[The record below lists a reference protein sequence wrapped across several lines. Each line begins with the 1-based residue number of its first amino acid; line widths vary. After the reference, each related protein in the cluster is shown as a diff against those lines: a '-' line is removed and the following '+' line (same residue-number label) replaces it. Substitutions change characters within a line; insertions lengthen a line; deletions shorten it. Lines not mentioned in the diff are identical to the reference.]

1 MPRTAAACTALA
13 ALASCVDALTLQ
25 AAFAHDVAS
34 LGNNLATSSNR
45 ACGARPRR
53 PHGQTVRMAALNVG
67 TGDYFHSLE
76 TDRAHKP
83 WTPPVGYIPR
93 SKNSS
98 MDEQIATDAT
108 LKDIAMKAPLDTST
122 PVKMEDGPQIM
133 PSRWTPPRAGYIP
146 SRLKTEATAAAK
158 RTDDEQDAQAETTSV
173 NIDPQSNDLLPSTP
187 APSSWSA
194 PSGYQPSNKISQS
207 ISTQM
212 EASSKRW
219 VPPSAY
225 MPRKNPERENME
237 SLEPQKSAETVA
249 EITQRAETEAI
260 LMRTQ
265 GEEIKKDMEAA
276 ARQKAEE
283 QDAQAYITI
292 PVNIDPQSNVPAT
305 NMSSSSQSA
314 TDTWNGALPMSP
326 LASAAR
332 SNQTSAPHSS
342 AANSSLSIAVESQ
355 AREFQKPWSSSKR
368 GDVAEGVEEGVG
380 APSQLLL
387 AEMTRLTDLCKEH
400 VAVLTQLSQGTSGV
414 RSSYL
419 EICKAYEDKLAYLK
433 TQLSAAVAVYM
444 SI

>member
-13 ALASCVDALTLQ
+13 ALASCVDAMTLQ

-34 LGNNLATSSNR
+34 LGNNVATSSNR
-45 ACGARPRR
+45 ACSARR
-53 PHGQTVRMAALNVG
+53 PHGQTVRMAASNVG

-76 TDRAHKP
+76 TGRAHKP
-83 WTPPVGYIPR
+83 WAPPVGYIPK

-108 LKDIAMKAPLDTST
+108 LEDMAMKAPLDTST
-122 PVKMEDGPQIM
+122 PLKMEDGPRIM
-133 PSRWTPPRAGYIP
+133 PPRWVPPRAGYIP
-146 SRLKTEATAAAK
+146 SRLRTEATAAAK

-173 NIDPQSNDLLPSTP
+173 NIDPQSNDPLPSTP

-194 PSGYQPSNKISQS
+194 PSAYQPSNNISQS

-225 MPRKNPERENME
+225 MPRKSPERENMD
-237 SLEPQKSAETVA
+237 SLEPQRSAEMVA
-249 EITQRAETEAI
+249 EITQRADTEAI

-276 ARQKAEE
+276 AKQKAEE
-283 QDAQAYITI
+283 QNLQAYTTT

-305 NMSSSSQSA
+305 NLSPSSQSA

-332 SNQTSAPHSS
+332 SNQTSAPYSS
-342 AANSSLSIAVESQ
+342 AENTFPSHALDSQ
-355 AREFQKPWSSSKR
+355 ARESQKPWSSSKR
-368 GDVAEGVEEGVG
+368 DSVVEGVEEGVG

-387 AEMTRLTDLCKEH
+387 AEMTRLSDLCKEH

-444 SI
+444 NI